1 MKKTYILLILSLL
14 FTINS
19 FSQRQVSIRKLMDT
33 SSVEFQSIY
42 KLWQDYQNDSF
53 LNDFKGTNHDLQKY
67 WYKGDIEKYGD
78 KFDLYKR
85 TIGSYYIFGE
95 FFIGI
100 NKRNDTLFEIQTSY
114 YNNRSETYELFYV
127 INIPVIKVNNEY
139 KLSNMFS
146 LKKKDFL
153 KENIGFV
160 NFYYLPNTKLDLKNA
175 KQMVEKCKKV
185 YNDFGFETKDT
196 IDYYIFEDLSTSNES
211 FGIKVALSDYSDPTK
226 KIIDGKA
233 INSKLLIYT
242 IGGERNVHEFLH
254 ILCKKIRNND
264 NHRFFDEGFCSYF
277 GDHQGLDYNTQKSKL
292 IDFLNLNPK
301 VDLSISL
308 TDAYK
313 DKDNKFVSDSNLVE
327 DRKISRLLTSSEN
340 QISYSYMIMAT
351 ICEIAFKQGGYN
363 KVKQMIIDSQEGEEF
378 YDTVDKH
385 LGIKRKDVNNY
396 IRSFLNKD

>member
-1 MKKTYILLILSLL
+1 MKKTYILLIISLFFAL
-14 FTINS
+14 NS
-19 FSQRQVSIRKLMDT
+19 SAQRQVSIRKFMDT
-33 SSVEFQSIY
+33 SSVEFQSIF
-42 KLWQDYQNDSF
+42 KLWQDYQNDLFS
-53 LNDFKGTNHDLQKY
+53 NDFKKTNLDLHKY
-67 WYKGDIEKYGD
+67 WYKGEIEKFGNR
-78 KFDLYKR
+78 FDLYKGA
-85 TIGSYYIFGE
+85 IGPYYIFGE

-114 YNNRSETYELFYV
+114 YNNKSETYELFYV

-160 NFYYLPNTKLDLKNA
+160 DFYYLPNTKLDLKNA

-185 YNDFGFETKDT
+185 YNDFGFETKDI
-196 IDYYIFEDLSTSNES
+196 IDYYIFEDLTIYNES
-211 FGIKVALSDYSDPTK
+211 FGVKVALGDYCDATK
-226 KIIDGKA
+226 KMMNGRA
-233 INSKLLIYT
+233 INSKLLFYT
-242 IGGERNVHEFLH
+242 IGGEKYTHEFLH
-254 ILCKKIRNND
+254 ILCNKIRNND
-264 NHRFFDEGFCSYF
+264 NSRFFDEGVCSYF
-277 GDHQGLDYNTQKSKL
+277 GDHQGLDYNTQKRKL
-292 IDFLNLNPK
+292 KDFLNLNPK

-327 DRKISRLLTSSEN
+327 DRKILRALISSEN

-351 ICEIAFKQGGYN
+351 ICEIAFRQGGYD
-363 KVKQMIIDSQEGEEF
+363 KVKQMIIDSKDGEEF

>member
-19 FSQRQVSIRKLMDT
+19 FSQRQVSIRKFMDT
-33 SSVEFQSIY
+33 SSVEFRSIY
-42 KLWQDYQNDSF
+42 KLWQDYQNDLFS
-53 LNDFKGTNHDLQKY
+53 NDFKETNHDLQKY
-67 WYKGDIEKYGD
+67 WYKGDIEKYGSE
-78 KFDLYKR
+78 FDLYKGA
-85 TIGSYYIFGE
+85 IGSYYIFGE

-153 KENIGFV
+153 KETIGFV
-160 NFYYLPNTKLDLKNA
+160 DFYYLPNTKLDLKNA

-196 IDYYIFEDLSTSNES
+196 MDYYIFEDLSTGYES
-211 FGIKVALSDYSDPTK
+211 FGIKVALGDYFDPTQK
-226 KIIDGKA
+226 MIYGFA
-233 INSKLLIYT
+233 INSKLLFYT
-242 IGGERNVHEFLH
+242 IGGEKYTHEFLH

-264 NHRFFDEGFCSYF
+264 DYRFFDEGVCSYF
-277 GDHQGLDYNTQKSKL
+277 GDHQGLDYNTQKRKL
-292 IDFLNLNPK
+292 KDFLNLNQK

-327 DRKISRLLTSSEN
+327 DRKILWELISSED
-340 QISYSYMIMAT
+340 QISYSYMIMAA
-351 ICEIAFKQGGYN
+351 ICEIAFKQGGYD
-363 KVKQMIIDSQEGEEF
+363 KVKQMIIDSKDGEEF
-378 YDTVDKH
+378 YDTIDKH

-396 IRSFLNKD
+396 IRLFLNKD

>member
-1 MKKTYILLILSLL
+1 MKKTYILLIISLFFAL
-14 FTINS
+14 NS
-19 FSQRQVSIRKLMDT
+19 SAQRQVSIRKFMDT

-42 KLWQDYQNDSF
+42 KLWQDYQNDLFS
-53 LNDFKGTNHDLQKY
+53 NDFKETNHDLQKY
-67 WYKGDIEKYGD
+67 WYKGDIEKYGSE
-78 KFDLYKR
+78 FDLYKGA
-85 TIGSYYIFGE
+85 IGSYYIFGE

-153 KENIGFV
+153 KENIDFV
-160 NFYYLPNTKLDLKNA
+160 DFYYLPNTKLDLKNA

-196 IDYYIFEDLSTSNES
+196 INYYIFEDQTIWNES
-211 FGIKVALSDYSDPTK
+211 FGIKVALGDYCDATK
-226 KIIDGKA
+226 KMTNGRI
-233 INSKLLIYT
+233 INSKFLVYT
-242 IGGERNVHEFLH
+242 IGGERNTHEFLH

-264 NHRFFDEGFCSYF
+264 GKFFDEGVCSYF
-277 GDHQGLDYNTQKSKL
+277 GDHQGLDYNTQKRKL
-292 IDFLNLNPK
+292 KDFLNLNQK

-327 DRKISRLLTSSEN
+327 DRKILRALISSEN
-340 QISYSYMIMAT
+340 QISYSYMIMAA
-351 ICEIAFKQGGYN
+351 ICEIAFKQGGYD
-363 KVKQMIIDSQEGEEF
+363 KVKQMIIDSKDGEEF

>member
-19 FSQRQVSIRKLMDT
+19 FSQRQVSIRKFMDT
-33 SSVEFQSIY
+33 SSVEFRSIY
-42 KLWQDYQNDSF
+42 KLWQDYQNDLFS
-53 LNDFKGTNHDLQKY
+53 NDFKETNHDLQKY
-67 WYKGDIEKYGD
+67 WYKGDIEKYGSE
-78 KFDLYKR
+78 FDLYKGA
-85 TIGSYYIFGE
+85 IGSYYIFGE

-153 KENIGFV
+153 KENIDFV
-160 NFYYLPNTKLDLKNA
+160 DFYYLPNTKLDLKNA

-196 IDYYIFEDLSTSNES
+196 INYYIFEDQTIWNES
-211 FGIKVALSDYSDPTK
+211 FGIKVALGDYCDATK
-226 KIIDGKA
+226 KMTNGRI
-233 INSKLLIYT
+233 INSKFLVYT
-242 IGGERNVHEFLH
+242 IGGERNTHEFLH

-264 NHRFFDEGFCSYF
+264 GKFFDEGVCSYF
-277 GDHQGLDYNTQKSKL
+277 GDHQGLDYNTQKRKL
-292 IDFLNLNPK
+292 KDFLNLNQK

-327 DRKISRLLTSSEN
+327 DRKILWELISSED
-340 QISYSYMIMAT
+340 QISYSYMIMAA
-351 ICEIAFKQGGYN
+351 ICEIAFRQGGYD
-363 KVKQMIIDSQEGEEF
+363 KVKQMIIDSKDGEEF